1 MPKPKRNWPV
11 IVGILFIVGFIAA
24 MVGST
29 TGNSTYRC
37 EVCIDFGGRQVCR
50 NGAASTETEAERIA
64 ATSACTD
71 LSSGMTSLMQCEQ
84 SAPRHVSWKRKGGE
98 EPAPAAR

>member
-1 MPKPKRNWPV
+1 MPKSKIKWPV
-11 IVGILFIVGFIAA
+11 IAGVAFMVAFIAA
-24 MVGST
+24 MVYST
-29 TGNSTYRC
+29 MGNNSFRC

-50 NGAASTETEAERIA
+50 NGAASTEAEAERIA

-84 SAPRHVSWKRKGGE
+84 SAPRHVTWKK
-98 EPAPAAR
+98 